1 MVSLSLLV
9 ICAFS
14 KTLAF
19 HTKASTEVKK
29 HDISGLKPNLTE
41 LVEALNTSQ
50 KIWLKMLSYSRES
63 VTCLYFEKIEL
74 TKDSY
79 LFNERYLKQEQR
91 KKIFFSA
98 TLSEGPDGPVMD
110 VTFGASKA
118 GCEQYVWDSRVKKN
132 VKHCDKAYKRIC
144 GKMRYIVYKR
154 TCRT

>member
-1 MVSLSLLV
+1 MQLS
-9 ICAFS
+9 
-14 KTLAF
+14 
-19 HTKASTEVKK
+19 
-29 HDISGLKPNLTE
+29 E
-41 LVEALNTSQ
+41 LFKALNTSQ

-110 VTFGASKA
+110 VTFGASKGVKPTPYLFKFWENHEKCA
-118 GCEQYVWDSRVKKN
+118 IFRLPSGCEQYVWDSRVKKN